1 MLLTGC
7 NLCLL
12 QATDLA
18 KLLSAAATRIQNLQ
32 NENKE
37 SGALDMKS
45 IWYSL
50 TDSKMRT
57 QSLEV
62 SACAWHPEAFRLL
75 HCVARQVDSRTRLR
89 KAEVSSCASHPKAM
103 RPCCIISRTGGHQAM
118 TWSADFEV
126 LSKCYVICW
135 SGGTC

>member
-7 NLCLL
+7 DLYLL

-32 NENKE
+32 NENEE

-62 SACAWHPEAFRLL
+62 SVCVWHPEAFKVLL
-75 HCVARQVDSRTRLR
+75 CIACF
-89 KAEVSSCASHPKAM
+89 SSAALSSYHHSSSPPTAGASQPM
-103 RPCCIISRTGGHQAM
+103 P
-118 TWSADFEV
+118 
-126 LSKCYVICW
+126 
-135 SGGTC
+135 